1 MPRDANG
8 IYSLPLP
15 AVAAGTTIT
24 TLWGNTTT
32 QDIAAALTDS
42 LSRTAQGGMSGPLRL
57 ISGTAG
63 APSLAF
69 VDQVGLGLYRSASG
83 VMNFTVDGTTYVRF
97 NALNQ
102 LEVLRDEGGGAQWWP
117 VATTA
122 GLGGAFFD
130 YLQGYEVGGLHIE
143 YVGNLNAITF
153 NSKWAITKASVT
165 NAPAGLAGS
174 LAVIE
179 TDMWVAGTTEAVQT
193 ITGMDA
199 SNTGQIFMRTKVAN
213 FWGAWVSIDSSVIA
227 TNSANIVTNA
237 ADIAALQSAPPP
249 KVTFL
254 TASDPAWV
262 PTAGVKAIDVVLTGG
277 GGGGGGGQ
285 CNVNDGT
292 ITIAGS
298 GSGTAFKRI
307 NQGDIA
313 ASYAIVIGSGGAGGP
328 AGAND
333 GTDGLASSFIGGAT
347 NLLAPGGLGGT
358 GRSSGTGT
366 QTAGTLPPA
375 LPTGGDLNLQGGGAS
390 PVAMINSRSAMP
402 ATSGG
407 SYWGDGVIHALTR
420 NGYGAVNPGVGGGGL
435 GSYGDGTNRAGGD
448 GAAGI
453 CKITEYF

>member
-130 YLQGYEVGGLHIE
+130 YLQGYAVGGLHIE
-143 YVGNLNAITF
+143 YLGNLNAITF

-227 TNSANIVTNA
+227 QNSADIATNA

-262 PTAGVKAIDVVLTGG
+262 PTAGVKAIQFILTGPGG
-277 GGGGGGGQ
+277 GGGGVDGQGSSTGASSTGGSAGAT
-285 CNVNDGT
+285 CIKGT
-292 ITIAGS
+292 TI
-298 GSGTAFKRI
+298 I
-307 NQGDIA
+307 D
-313 ASYAIVIGSGGAGGP
+313 ASYNITLPPGGLGGAAGNNNGIDAADSTLVSTTLNLVAGGGSGGAGIAGGTGQTRGPTVGGTATGGDINLPGGDGDGSTVVNSRP
-328 AGAND
+328 AGLSTSGSSYWSQGRGSREQSTGRDGIYGAGGGAVFSVNEAANYA
-333 GTDGLASSFIGGAT
+333 GGIGGA
-347 NLLAPGGLGGT
+347 
-358 GRSSGTGT
+358 
-366 QTAGTLPPA
+366 
-375 LPTGGDLNLQGGGAS
+375 
-390 PVAMINSRSAMP
+390 
-402 ATSGG
+402 
-407 SYWGDGVIHALTR
+407 
-420 NGYGAVNPGVGGGGL
+420 AV
-435 GSYGDGTNRAGGD
+435 
-448 GAAGI
+448 
-453 CKITEYF
+453 CQITEYF

>member
-130 YLQGYEVGGLHIE
+130 YLQGYAVGGLHIE
-143 YVGNLNAITF
+143 YLGNLNAITF

-227 TNSANIVTNA
+227 TNSANIATNA
-237 ADIAALQSAPPP
+237 ADIAALQAKSPV
-249 KVTFL
+249 KVSYL
-254 TASDPAWV
+254 TASDAAWV
-262 PTAGVKAIDVVLTGG
+262 PTAGAKVIQFILTAGG
-277 GGGGGGGQ
+277 GGGGG
-285 CNVNDGT
+285 T
-292 ITIAGS
+292 EGS
-298 GSGTAFKRI
+298 GDSTAVTGNGGSAGATCI
-307 NQGDIA
+307 LQTTVID
-313 ASYAIVIGSGGAGGP
+313 ASYNITLPPPAAGGASGQNP
-328 AGAND
+328 GANASPATIVSTTLNMVA
-333 GTDGLASSFIGGAT
+333 GGGVGGVGRVGGSAQNQPGQTGGLAS
-347 NLLAPGGLGGT
+347 
-358 GRSSGTGT
+358 
-366 QTAGTLPPA
+366 
-375 LPTGGDLNLQGGGAS
+375 GGDLNLQGGGSS
-390 PVAMINSRSAMP
+390 PSIVISSRP
-402 ATSGG
+402 ANPSTSGG
-407 SYWGDGVIHALTR
+407 SYWGGGMQSLNHANGVA
-420 NGYGAVNPGVGGGGL
+420 AVTPGVGGQSNWSINEGG
-435 GSYGDGTNRAGGD
+435 NRAGG
-448 GAAGI
+448 AGGPSI
-453 CKITEYF
+453 CQITEYF